1 MTGRV
6 HMCRRAALA
15 LAAGTIHRT
24 KGGMAMR
31 SSVGLTV
38 NTLLAVGRA
47 SASPVLHMW
56 IAHALWLVANAAGLS
71 FVPHVQVRAAVQ
83 CGFAVVDIAS
93 RGGFMTK
100 VSFVCCSQRAPRQVC
115 HSKVIGAKLTTGLLA

>member
-1 MTGRV
+1 M
-6 HMCRRAALA
+6 HRRAALA

-71 FVPHVQVRAAVQ
+71 FVPHVQVRAVSHGADAV
-83 CGFAVVDIAS
+83 ATDMRRAS
-93 RGGFMTK
+93 
-100 VSFVCCSQRAPRQVC
+100 CSPNAMFRYSQ
-115 HSKVIGAKLTTGLLA
+115 

>member
-1 MTGRV
+1 
-6 HMCRRAALA
+6 
-15 LAAGTIHRT
+15 
-24 KGGMAMR
+24 MAMR

-71 FVPHVQVRAAVQ
+71 FVPHVQVRAV
-83 CGFAVVDIAS
+83 GS
-93 RGGFMTK
+93 G
-100 VSFVCCSQRAPRQVC
+100 
-115 HSKVIGAKLTTGLLA
+115 

>member
-1 MTGRV
+1 MLCLPVGCMSTACWRAGLA
-6 HMCRRAALA
+6 HCRRAALA

-56 IAHALWLVANAAGLS
+56 IVHALWLVANAAGLS
-71 FVPHVQVRAAVQ
+71 FVPHVQVSPTLCQ
-83 CGFAVVDIAS
+83 CGCAQLTCLKLCILQVRSAVFA
-93 RGGFMTK
+93 
-100 VSFVCCSQRAPRQVC
+100 
-115 HSKVIGAKLTTGLLA
+115 